1 MEELVLLGDEAVA
14 LGALHAG
21 LSAAYGYPG
30 TPSTEIMEY
39 LIAAR
44 ESGSREGDS
53 SGREGDSRQLV
64 ASWCANEKTAYEAAL
79 GMSFAG
85 KRVIV
90 TMKHVGL
97 NVAADPFVNSA
108 LLDIKGGLVLA
119 VADDPSMH
127 SSQDEQD
134 SRFYADYAGIPC
146 FEPRSQAEAY
156 AMTVE
161 AFDLSEKLALPVML
175 RITTRLAHARAS
187 VRVGSSRPQNKL
199 AKASDRTG
207 WILLPAYARK
217 RYEILCA
224 KQADIAAYV
233 EASGFNELNG
243 GSKSTVVITSGLG
256 GNYYEENLQDFI
268 AALRVRGEAG
278 RATDH
283 QPAHL
288 HIGAYPAPVKAI
300 RELCE
305 GAERVIVIEEGQ
317 PFLEKKLRGILEQ
330 KILIQGKLDGLLPLQ
345 GELTPDNVRKALG
358 LPARQSAA
366 PASIKLPARPPQL
379 CQGCPHGDSYQA
391 IKDAVAGLDSVSI
404 NADIGCYALGAL
416 PPFSVPE
423 TLVCMGASLS
433 MAGGAADAGIRY
445 AIGVIGD
452 STFLHSGLGPL
463 IDAVSA
469 QKPMTAVILDNSIVA
484 MTGCQDT
491 ILPSERLKAI
501 VLGIGVESEHVV
513 EIEATKM
520 RSAENVAAIRKEI
533 EYRGPSVIIAKRE
546 CLEAIRARK
555 KKNKAPPGGAPA
567 TAEGGRE

>member
-44 ESGSREGDS
+44 EKGGSH
-53 SGREGDSRQLV
+53 V
-64 ASWCANEKTAYEAAL
+64 ANWCANEKTAYEAAL

-146 FEPRSQAEAY
+146 LEPRSQAEAY
-156 AMTVE
+156 AMAIE
-161 AFDLSEKLALPVML
+161 AFELSERLALPVML
-175 RITTRLAHARAS
+175 RLTTRLAHARAA
-187 VRVGSSRPQNKL
+187 VKVGEGRSENKL

-217 RYEILCA
+217 RYELLCA
-224 KQADIAAYV
+224 KQADI
-233 EASGFNELNG
+233 ELHAESSAHNLLSL
-243 GSKSTVVITSGLG
+243 GSKSTVVITAGLG
-256 GNYYEENLQDFI
+256 GNYYEENLRDFV
-268 AALRVRGEAG
+268 AALRARGEAG
-278 RATDH
+278 RAGDSA
-283 QPAHL
+283 PARL
-288 HIGAYPAPVKAI
+288 HIGAYPAPFKKI

-305 GAERVIVIEEGQ
+305 GAGRVIVIEEGQ
-317 PFLEKKLRGILEQ
+317 PFLEKKLRGILEH
-330 KILIQGKLDGLLPLQ
+330 KLEIRGKLDGLLPLQ
-345 GELTPDNVRKALG
+345 GELTPDNVRAALG
-358 LPARQSAA
+358 LVPRRSAA

-445 AIGVIGD
+445 PIGVIGD
-452 STFLHSGLGPL
+452 STFLHSGIGPL

-469 QKPMTAVILDNSIVA
+469 HKAMTAIILDNSIVA

-501 VLGIGVESEHVV
+501 VLGVGVEAEHVV

-546 CLEAIRARK
+546 CLEAFRLRK
-555 KKNKAPPGGAPA
+555 KKEKKTEGGAA
-567 TAEGGRE
+567 